1 MSTTRSTVKAV
12 YARETP
18 EGVGAIVRRSIG
30 SPALKNLSP
39 FLMYVLFSHVYLRAP
54 TDI

>member
-1 MSTTRSTVKAV
+1 MSTSRSVAKAV

-39 FLMYVLFSHVYLRAP
+39 FLM
-54 TDI
+54 